1 MQHTRNLEDSFPGIE
16 SDPQVCGGEP
26 CIVRTRIPVWLLVQA
41 RRLGT
46 SEVDLLRSYPTL
58 HAEDLTNAWAYER
71 SHRKEIDMQI
81 RVNERKPLTSEEIS
95 AIVDGFDP
103 IDWVQ
108 MKLLANMPF
117 EKRLIPG
124 LNAQEFAMAALR
136 GTFQK
141 KFPELSMPEIN
152 MKVLAYLTPVRMEVK

>member
-1 MQHTRNLEDSFPGIE
+1 MEKK
-16 SDPQVCGGEP
+16 
-26 CIVRTRIPVWLLVQA
+26 RT
-41 RRLGT
+41 
-46 SEVDLLRSYPTL
+46 
-58 HAEDLTNAWAYER
+58 LT
-71 SHRKEIDMQI
+71 
-81 RVNERKPLTSEEIS
+81 PEEIS

-108 MKLLANMPF
+108 MELLAKMQF

-124 LNAQEFAMAALR
+124 LNAQEFAMSALR

-141 KFPELSMPEIN
+141 KFPELTMPEIN